1 MCLEIFLGSTK
12 ELPTIPWNEE
22 NPEFCVFF
30 IPEVEQSDFIKGV
43 LKSNY
48 YYDFG
53 SHMGCACGFCFGE
66 WSEKQVSGDHQQR
79 VKDITDLLAYLGT
92 HLPGNTLKLFCTSW
106 EDFPDVYP
114 EILFSVSSPLPDEF
128 YFEEDVVLLVTD

>member
-1 MCLEIFLGSTK
+1 MCLEIFLGSAK

-22 NPEFCVFF
+22 NPGFCVFS
-30 IPEVEQSDFIKGV
+30 ISETEQSDFINGV

-53 SHMGCACGFCFGE
+53 SHMGCACGFCIAE
-66 WSEKQVSGDHQQR
+66 ESEDRQQR
-79 VKDITDLLAYLGT
+79 IKDVTDLLTYLSS
-92 HLPGNTLKLFCTSW
+92 HLPENTLKLFCTSW

-114 EILFSVSSPLPDEF
+114 EMTFSVSTPLPAEF